1 MYIVPR
7 VDPGG
12 WDEALGIIKA
22 VVVSSKFK
30 LVGEKVAKSTLA
42 ELIAKVL
49 PVICNFT
56 VGAPTIEA
64 LILATPVAN
73 VILPE
78 FGVILT
84 VLAIFFYKYIFL
96 RYCKICK
103 KSTLG

>member
-56 VGAPTIEA
+56 AGAPTIEA
-64 LILATPVAN
+64 LILAIPVAN
-73 VILPE
+73 VRLPE
-78 FGVILT
+78 FGIILT
-84 VLAIFFYKYIFL
+84 VLAIYYKYS
-96 RYCKICK
+96 YYTTV
-103 KSTLG
+103 KSVKYPP